1 VTLEA
6 MIYITII
13 GQIMEREEVVEFAGE
28 WE

>member
-1 VTLEA
+1 

-13 GQIMEREEVVEFAGE
+13 GQIMERDEVVEFAGE